1 MSCNSDTKV
10 TSADLVHFPPI
21 IILVEDCK
29 GDAYIIQEAIAEQ
42 IPGSRLRHFED
53 APSALKYLD
62 DMDSSTDD
70 PPPSLF
76 VVDLNLPGGWGGSVV
91 ERIRRSRCSQVPI
104 LISSSAKADSVRGLS
119 KFGAHFFSKPSSY
132 EEFFA
137 IGKIIRSLMTETQV
151 VT

>member
-1 MSCNSDTKV
+1 MASSD
-10 TSADLVHFPPI
+10 LIPFPPTI
-21 IILVEDCK
+21 VLVEDSK

-42 IPGSRLRHFED
+42 VPGSRLRHFED

-62 DMDSSTDD
+62 ASSDLPATA
-70 PPPSLF
+70 LF

-91 ERIRRSRCSQVPI
+91 ERIRRSRCAEVPI
-104 LISSSAKADSVRGLS
+104 LISSSAKAESVRGLA

-137 IGKIIRSLMTETQV
+137 IGKIIRSLMAEPQV
-151 VT
+151 AI

>member
-1 MSCNSDTKV
+1 MASSD
-10 TSADLVHFPPI
+10 LIPFPPTI
-21 IILVEDCK
+21 VLVEDSK

-42 IPGSRLRHFED
+42 VPGSRLRHFED

-62 DMDSSTDD
+62 DMDASSEL
-70 PPPSLF
+70 PAPALF

-91 ERIRRSRCSQVPI
+91 ERIRRSRCAEVPI
-104 LISSSAKADSVRGLS
+104 LISSSAKAESVRGLA

-137 IGKIIRSLMTETQV
+137 IGKIIRSLMAEPQV
-151 VT
+151 AI

>member
-1 MSCNSDTKV
+1 MASSD
-10 TSADLVHFPPI
+10 LIPFPPTI
-21 IILVEDCK
+21 VLVEDSK

-42 IPGSRLRHFED
+42 IPESHLRHFED

-62 DMDSSTDD
+62 DIDSSSEG
-70 PPPSLF
+70 PAPALF

-91 ERIRRSRCSQVPI
+91 ERIRRSRCAEVPI
-104 LISSSAKADSVRGLS
+104 LISSSARADSIGALA

-137 IGKIIRSLMTETQV
+137 IGKIIRSLMMETQAAV
-151 VT
+151 

>member
-1 MSCNSDTKV
+1 V
-10 TSADLVHFPPI
+10 TSSDLNPLPPTI
-21 IILVEDCK
+21 VLVEDSK

-53 APSALKYLD
+53 APSAIKYLD
-62 DMDSSTDD
+62 DIDSSSEV
-70 PPPSLF
+70 PCPALF

-91 ERIRRSRCSQVPI
+91 ERIRLSRCGRVPI
-104 LISSSAKADSVRGLS
+104 LISSSARADTVGGLA

-137 IGKIIRSLMTETQV
+137 IGKIIRSLMTEPQALA
-151 VT
+151 